1 MKVVIL
7 AGGYGTRILEE
18 SMLRPKPMIEIG
30 DYPILHH
37 IMKIYSYYGHNE
49 FIICCGYK
57 AEVIKEYFANYF
69 LNMADVTF
77 DFTKGGMVEIHQAT
91 PEPWKVTVV
100 NTGLDTQTGGRIKKI
115 QKYVGNETF
124 LLTYGD
130 GVSDV
135 NINDLIKF
143 HKENHATLTL
153 TAVQPEGRFGG
164 LEIKEDN
171 LIECFKEKP
180 KGDVGWVNGGFFVC
194 EPEVFRYIEGD
205 QTVWEKEPLESIA
218 RDGKFCAYKHEGF
231 WSPMDTMR
239 EKNYLEGLWKIGKAP
254 WKVWKDA

>member
-18 SMLRPKPMIEIG
+18 SMTRPKPMIEIG
-30 DYPILHH
+30 DFPILHH

-57 AEVIKEYFANYF
+57 AEVIKEYFSNYF

-77 DFTKGGMVEIHQAT
+77 DFTQGGTIEIHQAT

-100 NTGLDTQTGGRIKKI
+100 NTGLDTQTGGRIKRI
-115 QKYVGNETF
+115 QKYVGKEQF

-130 GVSDV
+130 GVANV
-135 NINDLIKF
+135 NIDKLIEF
-143 HKENHATLTL
+143 HNKNHALLTL
-153 TAVQPEGRFGG
+153 TAVQPQGRFGG
-164 LEIKEDN
+164 LDITEENKISR
-171 LIECFKEKP
+171 FKEKP

-194 EPEVFRYIEGD
+194 EPEVFDYIEGD
-205 QTVWEKEPLESIA
+205 KTVWEKEPLERIA
-218 RDGKFCAYKHEGF
+218 QDGRFFAFKHDGF
-231 WSPMDTMR
+231 WSPMDTLR
-239 EKNYLEGLWKIGKAP
+239 EKNYLQDLWKSGEAP
-254 WKVWKDA
+254 WKVW

>member
-18 SMLRPKPMIEIG
+18 SMTRPKPMIEIG
-30 DYPILHH
+30 DFPILHH

-57 AEVIKEYFANYF
+57 AEVIKEYFSNYF

-77 DFTKGGMVEIHQAT
+77 DFTQGGTVEIHQAT

-100 NTGLDTQTGGRIKKI
+100 NTGLDTQTGGRIKRI
-115 QKYVGNETF
+115 QKYVGKEQF

-130 GVSDV
+130 GVANV
-135 NINDLIKF
+135 NIDKLIEF
-143 HKENHATLTL
+143 HNKNHALLTL
-153 TAVQPEGRFGG
+153 TAVQPQGRFGG
-164 LEIKEDN
+164 LDIIEDSRIN
-171 LIECFKEKP
+171 RFKEKP

-194 EPEVFRYIEGD
+194 EPEVFDYIEGD
-205 QTVWEKEPLESIA
+205 NTVWEKEPLERIA
-218 RDGKFCAYKHEGF
+218 QDGKFYAFKHDGF
-231 WSPMDTMR
+231 WSPMDTLR
-239 EKNYLEGLWKIGKAP
+239 EKNYLQDLWKSGRAP
-254 WKVWKDA
+254 WKVW